1 MSLNEAAPEGA
12 TTISAEGEDI
22 KTALAAAATELGVDA
37 GGLRYEVDKSWFR
50 NENGSVVP
58 RDTVKVIVWQRDA
71 SEVAVIGDTSK
82 WMTELLKHLEID
94 GQVNVAL
101 ADAAVAVRIRC
112 DKAGRLVGR
121 RGRTLQAVEH
131 LLAQSVGADHPDA
144 RFRIDVADTRKRE
157 DRDERGGRRDRGERR
172 DRGDRGERRD
182 RGDRGER
189 RDRGDRGGRRDK
201 QDDARN
207 QRRLEDLA
215 KKIAKRVA
223 KSGESE
229 VVRKELNSFDRR
241 IVHVTIAEVDGVGT
255 RSIGDGNHKQI
266 EIYPLNEFTD
276 DDTSTDEVTD
286 VEESVEE
293 SVEASEGTE
302 ASA

>member
-189 RDRGDRGGRRDK
+189 RDRGDRRDK